1 MKMMTFLLRL
11 AVTVIVAFP
20 VVYWSWDA
28 VRATTADDI
37 MLAVL
42 IIDAYGLMLT
52 LLFCFVNAL
61 TKLLQHDNESS

>member
-20 VVYWSWDA
+20 TVYWSWDA
-28 VRATTADDI
+28 VSTTTADDI

-42 IIDAYGLMLT
+42 IIAAYGLMFT

>member
-1 MKMMTFLLRL
+1 MKIMSFLVRVV
-11 AVTVIVAFP
+11 VTVIVAFP
-20 VVYWSWDA
+20 VVYLSWDV

-42 IIDAYGLMLT
+42 IIDVYGLMLT
-52 LLFCFVNAL
+52 LLFCLVNAL